1 MSYDEQTRQFLERA
15 NSAKAP
21 PPGTQ
26 SLADF
31 RAAVSGFKSLG
42 FDSEPVAVCRDLEPQ
57 LPSGQRSKARL
68 FVPEA
73 AAPPPLVVWAHG
85 GSWVRVDVDL
95 MDGYFRALANRSGC
109 AVLAVDYRLSPESQF
124 PAAIEEIYGSA
135 TWARAHAD
143 EIGVDGDRIGVG
155 GESSGANLAAAAALL
170 ARSLGEFQFSHQT
183 LVVPL
188 LDAAFD
194 SPSWDALGTGYL
206 LTKAQLEWALE
217 MYAPGVDRRDPLLSP
232 LRAPDHSD
240 LPSALIVT
248 GEYDPLRDDGERYAD
263 ALRSAGVEVDLRRYD
278 GLIHHAVMAPKAID
292 LGVRMITE
300 TAIGLGAALRQAQAR
315 VT

>member
-1 MSYDEQTRQFLERA
+1 MSYDEQTRQFLDRA

-21 PPGTQ
+21 APGTQ

-31 RAAVSGFKSLG
+31 RAAVAGFKSLG
-42 FDSEPVAVCRDLEPQ
+42 FDREPVAVCRDLEPR
-57 LPSGQRSKARL
+57 LRSGQRSKARL
-68 FVPEA
+68 FVPDTA
-73 AAPPPLVVWAHG
+73 VPPPLVVWAHG

-95 MDGYFRALANRSGC
+95 MDGYFRVLANRSGC
-109 AVLAVDYRLSPESQF
+109 AILAVDYRLSPESQF

-135 TWARAHAD
+135 TWARAHAR

-155 GESSGANLAAAAALL
+155 GESSGANLAAAATLL

-188 LDAAFD
+188 LDTAFD

-217 MYAPGVDRRDPLLSP
+217 MYAPGVDRGDPLLSP
-232 LRAPDHSD
+232 LRAPDHSS

-263 ALRSAGVEVDLRRYD
+263 ALRSAGVGVDLRRYE
-278 GLIHHAVMAPKAID
+278 GLIHHAVMAPKSID
-292 LGVRMITE
+292 LGAQMITE
-300 TAIGLGAALRQAQAR
+300 TATGLGAALRQTPAP